1 MKKEILKT
9 VIVLVVCFG
18 LYGYSAYSNRTE
30 MEFISSKIE
39 AQNGKI
45 SDIEKTVFYAM
56 SEFGIRLSRRHL

>member
-1 MKKEILKT
+1 
-9 VIVLVVCFG
+9 
-18 LYGYSAYSNRTE
+18 

-56 SEFGIRLSRRHL
+56 SEFGIRLSMRHL